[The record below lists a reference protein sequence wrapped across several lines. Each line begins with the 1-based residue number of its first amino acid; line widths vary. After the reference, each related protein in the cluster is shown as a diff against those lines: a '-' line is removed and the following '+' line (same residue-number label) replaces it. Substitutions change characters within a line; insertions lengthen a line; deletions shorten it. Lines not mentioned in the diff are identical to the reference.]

1 MLRWIVEIIL
11 AVYMLVLPSAEAGVT
26 VAASAEPMVAAETS
40 VEAEVYS
47 HQSEGVM
54 LARFENILNHNYCF
68 GEDFLSEERLVLG
81 AQLALSSECVDGY
94 IPCAVVDN
102 FVYEMY
108 GRDSSKVNLDF
119 ADKKEGYYPVLPRSF
134 STYRHTVTDY
144 EYVGD
149 GSIKVY
155 TDVVIDPDGEAVAA
169 KCESLLFADGASI
182 FGYTLLSCNLY

>member
-1 MLRWIVEIIL
+1 MLRWILEIAL
-11 AVYMLVLPSAEAGVT
+11 AVYMLVLPSAEAGVPT
-26 VAASAEPMVAAETS
+26 VASVEPAVAAEMS
-40 VEAEVYS
+40 VETEVYS

-54 LARFENILNHNYCF
+54 LARFQNTLNHNYCF
-68 GEDFLSEERLVLG
+68 GDDFLSEERLVLG
-81 AQLALSSECVDGY
+81 AQLALAKECVDGY
-94 IPCAVVDN
+94 IPCAAVDN

-108 GRDSSKVNLDF
+108 GRDSREVKLDF

-155 TDVVIDPDGEAVAA
+155 TDVVINPEGEAASA
-169 KCESLLFADGASI
+169 KCESVLFADGSSI